1 MKSHDVPT
9 KYWLSSSLELY
20 KLFFSLICSISMCF
34 LIYIKHVKT
43 WGVTLAQRC
52 IVTLLKLCIPSVTSA
67 VLRPQ
72 SVQKNWGR
80 VHPRCWKCAASEGAA
95 SAASDLLTRPV
106 LSTLHQRGT
115 GMLVWPAQK
124 IYYWYWL
131 KYIYFPLH
139 AGVQSVK
146 PVLCLK
152 FATLKRFHINFSLL
166 LMMHG
171 AVHTVSSF
179 SKAASNSACGPCQT
193 SSYFTWNASDRC
205 KIVSFHTM

>member
-1 MKSHDVPT
+1 MWRHD
-9 KYWLSSSLELY
+9 
-20 KLFFSLICSISMCF
+20 
-34 LIYIKHVKT
+34 
-43 WGVTLAQRC
+43 GVTLAQRC

-115 GMLVWPAQK
+115 GKRVWPAQRILLILIK
-124 IYYWYWL
+124 
-131 KYIYFPLH
+131 KYIFPLH

-193 SSYFTWNASDRC
+193 SSYFTWNASDRY

>member
-124 IYYWYWL
+124 IL
-131 KYIYFPLH
+131 LILIKIYIFPL
-139 AGVQSVK
+139 AWRGAERK
-146 PVLCLK
+146 ACFVLKVCHFK
-152 FATLKRFHINFSLL
+152 AFS
-166 LMMHG
+166 H
-171 AVHTVSSF
+171 
-179 SKAASNSACGPCQT
+179 
-193 SSYFTWNASDRC
+193 
-205 KIVSFHTM
+205 